1 MSEASASGNKAASA
15 IAMTASSA
23 ALACG
28 VCCVVPFALPAAI
41 LGSVGGILAWFANA
55 YRWLTPVAIMAVSIG
70 WFWVGYQTY
79 RTGRRPAWQTLG
91 VVGFATIMGSLA
103 WLWPRIEPV
112 AIGFLRG

>member
-15 IAMTASSA
+15 VAMTASSA

-28 VCCVVPFALPAAI
+28 VCCVVPLALPAAI

-55 YRWLTPVAIMAVSIG
+55 YRWLTPVAILAVAVG
-70 WFWVGYQTY
+70 WFWVGYQAY
-79 RTGRRPAWQTLG
+79 RTGHRPGWQTLG
-91 VVGFATIMGSLA
+91 IMGFATIMGCLA